1 MWVIIVTMFSLF
13 GMLVLLVASV
23 RVDEPR
29 GSVTELTWLD
39 RAAARP
45 DRLKKAA

>member
-1 MWVIIVTMFSLF
+1 MFSLV
-13 GMLVLLVASV
+13 GMLLLVASV

-39 RAAARP
+39 RAAAMP